1 MALFSVLPSTYSV
14 IYSEKICPLF
24 GQISITCLKCSRT
37 LFCLPLI
44 AKRCAGDEVGLVD
57 KMNHAKKLDD
67 EIFELK
73 AENDLTNCL
82 VRNDE
87 VFELFAAIEEKLIE
101 KKETLINTDNLENIS
116 NDTRQLKCK
125 LPKLVIKEFNGNV
138 LNWQTFWDQFEST
151 IHSKINLNYID
162 KFSCFRDL
170 EERRMRIAQIC
181 ACVLLYFLLKA
192 AAFDVPS

>member
-1 MALFSVLPSTYSV
+1 
-14 IYSEKICPLF
+14 
-24 GQISITCLKCSRT
+24 
-37 LFCLPLI
+37 
-44 AKRCAGDEVGLVD
+44 
-57 KMNHAKKLDD
+57 MNHVKKLDD
-67 EIFELK
+67 EIFELE

-87 VFELFAAIEEKLIE
+87 VLELFAAIEEKLIE
-101 KKETLINTDNLENIS
+101 KKETLINSDNLENIS
-116 NDTRQLKCK
+116 NDSRQLKCK

-170 EERRMRIAQIC
+170 QGRRMRIAQIC
-181 ACVLLYFLLKA
+181 DCVLLYFLLKA